1 MVAIVPRNAPACPLL
16 GIALGTVRPMT
27 QRLTPTAAVLLIIP
41 PMLWAGNAVVGRVV
55 SPLISPMTL
64 NLLRWALAF
73 LLLLP
78 MASSVLRR
86 NSPLWGQWR
95 QFAVLALLSTSGYN
109 ALLYLALNTST
120 PINVTLVG
128 ASTPVWMLLI
138 GRIFFGTPIS
148 GRQVLGAALSIGGVL
163 LVLCRGQW
171 ALLMGFHMVVGDL
184 YVLLASIG
192 WAYYSWMLAHPTPE
206 SASLRADWATFLLGQ
221 VVFGLGWS
229 LLFTTAEWTLTD
241 PRLHW
246 SWPLIGSLIFI
257 SVGPAVLAYRT
268 WGAGVALAGPA
279 VAGFFMNLTP
289 LFTAVLSSAF
299 LGEAPELF
307 HALAFALIVSGIVLS
322 SRR

>member
-1 MVAIVPRNAPACPLL
+1 
-16 GIALGTVRPMT
+16 MT
-27 QRLTPTAAVLLIIP
+27 QRLTPTAAALLTIP
-41 PMLWAGNAVVGRVV
+41 PLLWAGNAVVGRVV

-73 LLLLP
+73 VILLP
-78 MASSVLRR
+78 LAHRVLRQD
-86 NSPLWGQWR
+86 SPLWGQWR
-95 QFAVLALLSTSGYN
+95 RFAFLALLSTSGYN

-138 GRIFFGTPIS
+138 GRVFFGSTIS
-148 GRQVLGAALSIGGVL
+148 GRQVIGAALSIAGVV

-171 ALLMGFHMVVGDL
+171 SVLMGFHLVAGDVYIL
-184 YVLLASIG
+184 IASIG
-192 WAYYSWMLAHPTPE
+192 WAYYSWMLAHPTPQ
-206 SASLRADWATFLLGQ
+206 SAPLRADWASFLLGQ

-229 LLFTTAEWTLTD
+229 LLFAATEWTVTD
-241 PRLHW
+241 VRLQW
-246 SWPLIGSLIFI
+246 GWPMVVALVFI
-257 SVGPAVLAYRT
+257 SAGPAVLAYRT
-268 WGAGVALAGPA
+268 WGAGVTLAGPA
-279 VAGFFMNLTP
+279 AAGFFMNLTP

-299 LGEAPELF
+299 LGETPQLF

>member
-1 MVAIVPRNAPACPLL
+1 
-16 GIALGTVRPMT
+16 MT

-64 NLLRWALAF
+64 NLLRWTFAF

-78 MASSVLRR
+78 LAGSVLRR
-86 NSPLWGQWR
+86 DSPLWRQWR
-95 QFAVLALLSTSGYN
+95 RFTFLALLSTSGYN

-138 GRIFFGTPIS
+138 GRFFFGTPVS
-148 GRQVLGAALSIGGVL
+148 ARQLTGAVLSIGGVV

-171 ALLMGFHMVVGDL
+171 TLLLGLHLVVGDL
-184 YVLLASIG
+184 YVLLASMG

-206 SASLRADWATFLLGQ
+206 SAPLRADWAAFLLGQ
-221 VVFGLGWS
+221 IVFGLGWS
-229 LLFTTAEWTLTD
+229 LLFAGAEWTFTD
-241 PRLHW
+241 ARLQW
-246 SWPLIGSLIFI
+246 GWPLAAALLFI
-257 SVGPAVLAYRT
+257 ALGPAVIAYRA
-268 WGAGVALAGPA
+268 WGAGVSRAGPA
-279 VAGFFMNLTP
+279 VAGFFYNLTP
-289 LFTAVLSSAF
+289 LFAALLSSAF
-299 LGEAPELF
+299 LGDAPQLF
-307 HALAFALIVSGIVLS
+307 HALAFVLIVSGIVLS

>member
-1 MVAIVPRNAPACPLL
+1 
-16 GIALGTVRPMT
+16 MT
-27 QRLTPTAAVLLIIP
+27 QRLTPTAAALLILP

-78 MASSVLRR
+78 LAGSVLRPG
-86 NSPLWGQWR
+86 SPLWAQWR
-95 QFAVLALLSTSGYN
+95 RFTFLALLSTSGYN

-138 GRIFFGTPIS
+138 GRFFFRTPVS
-148 GRQVLGAALSIGGVL
+148 ARQLLGAVLSIGGVV

-171 ALLMGFHMVVGDL
+171 EMLLGLHLVAGDL
-184 YVLLASIG
+184 YVLLASMG

-206 SASLRADWATFLLGQ
+206 SAPLRADWAAFLLGQ
-221 VVFGLGWS
+221 IVFGLGWS
-229 LLFTTAEWTLTD
+229 LLFAGAEWSITD
-241 PRLHW
+241 ARLHW
-246 SWPLIGSLIFI
+246 GWPLASALLFI
-257 SVGPAVLAYRT
+257 AVGPAVLAYRA
-268 WGAGVALAGPA
+268 WGAGVARAGPA
-279 VAGFFMNLTP
+279 VAGFFINLTP
-289 LFTAVLSSAF
+289 LFTALLSSAF
-299 LGEAPELF
+299 LGEAPQLF
-307 HALAFALIVSGIVLS
+307 HALAFVLIVSGIVLS